1 VLGNWVKMILFHGK
15 EVCHYKFDT
24 MSNKFS
30 LKNKTVIITG
40 GGSGIGE
47 AISCTLASQ
56 GAVVHILDNQF
67 ESALGTVNRIKKNN
81 FVGVAHKCDVS
92 NNEEVNQVILEIH
105 KTSNFE
111 ILINN
116 AGIAHVGNIENCKEE
131 DLDRLYNV
139 NIKGVYNCSKAVIPI
154 MKKNKKGLII
164 NLASIASSVGI
175 SDRFAYSMTKGAV
188 LTMTYSIAKDYVKD
202 NIRCNC
208 ISPARVHTPFVD
220 GFIKKNYPNEE
231 KKMFKNLSKTQPIGR
246 MGTPQEIA
254 DLALYLC
261 SEEAKFITGSNFAID
276 GGFVTLNSQ

>member
-1 VLGNWVKMILFHGK
+1 
-15 EVCHYKFDT
+15 

-105 KTSNFE
+105 KTSNIE